1 MINNVNI
8 FAGFH
13 LSVFE
18 NKRTFVKKK
27 CVLHT
32 TILMQSKARQ
42 CLRDLFSNNQ
52 GNSSEMTYFLLKPTS
67 KI

>member
-32 TILMQSKARQ
+32 TILMQSKTRQ
-42 CLRDLFSNNQ
+42 CLRDLFSNNHR
-52 GNSSEMTYFLLKPTS
+52 NSSEMTYFLLKPTS

>member
-13 LSVFE
+13 LPVFE

-27 CVLHT
+27 MCTAYNHSDAK
-32 TILMQSKARQ
+32 QSETVFTQ
-42 CLRDLFSNNQ
+42 S
-52 GNSSEMTYFLLKPTS
+52 
-67 KI
+67 I